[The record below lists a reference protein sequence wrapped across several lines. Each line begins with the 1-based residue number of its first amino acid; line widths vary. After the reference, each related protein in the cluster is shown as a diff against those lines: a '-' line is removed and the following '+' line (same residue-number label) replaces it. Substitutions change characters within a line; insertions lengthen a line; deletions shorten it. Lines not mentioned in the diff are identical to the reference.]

1 MAFNRDQITNELKP
15 SNDVILCQRQT
26 EIRTNR
32 HPSIK
37 VDTET
42 KFNVG
47 DNVFLK
53 TDKSK
58 LRGREVYKVTDL
70 FQKNEENWAIIQK
83 CETKFMSKEYKV
95 KISEIFKLP
104 ENKDIKKDEPPEDDT
119 VVIRQHENRLQ
130 SVEDTLQRETP
141 SSNKKS
147 LVSEEKESDDSHEDD
162 SSVPEDNGDI
172 TESVINSRPPKRKA
186 ALKFNKK
193 LKELIPCLRIQLMV
207 GNMMTGS
214 RILMTMMK
222 T

>member
-1 MAFNRDQITNELKP
+1 MNKNPVAENAIKEFHKERLRLNPSGGKINEIDRSIITINMNSRVRERGLTPKEMAFNRDQITNELKP

-95 KISEIFKLP
+95 KISEIFKLA
-104 ENKDIKKDEPPEDDT
+104 K
-119 VVIRQHENRLQ
+119 
-130 SVEDTLQRETP
+130 TLLYE
-141 SSNKKS
+141 
-147 LVSEEKESDDSHEDD
+147 
-162 SSVPEDNGDI
+162 
-172 TESVINSRPPKRKA
+172 
-186 ALKFNKK
+186 
-193 LKELIPCLRIQLMV
+193 
-207 GNMMTGS
+207 
-214 RILMTMMK
+214 
-222 T
+222 